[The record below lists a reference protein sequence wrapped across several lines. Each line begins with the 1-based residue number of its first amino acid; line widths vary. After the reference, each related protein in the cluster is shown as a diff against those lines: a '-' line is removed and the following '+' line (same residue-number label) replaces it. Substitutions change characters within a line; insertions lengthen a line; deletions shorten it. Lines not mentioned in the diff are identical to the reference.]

1 MGFVKNYVDEHF
13 TRARFLSSAKSGACT
28 RYLHRGGWYDTVVD
42 ENMIFSHRCAFF
54 EDNCFTNS
62 FHAHEYYEMVVY
74 VKGDV
79 EYLNEDSKIL
89 PSPATLIWSAPGQ
102 MHTARLRSPCEY
114 ERFVLCFL
122 PDFFGDGGA
131 QEAILSFMKRHGGA
145 MHPNERTAAQLL
157 AVLQKAKSAAEAAP
171 AFAPLL
177 LKAHLVE
184 FFALLN
190 LPDTELQEKR
200 AEHSPLAHVKA
211 YIDKEYATIRST
223 GEIAAHFFYSREHLS
238 RRFCEEFNIS
248 VSAYLAER
256 RVRSALPLLAHGS
269 VAQAAYAVGFGSQS
283 AFIAAFKRVMG
294 CLPSVYQARG
304 RT

>member
-1 MGFVKNYVDEHF
+1 MSFTEDYISEHF
-13 TRARFLSSAKSGACT
+13 ARDRFLSRAAKGACT
-28 RYLHRGGWYDTVVD
+28 RYLHRGGWYDTVAD

-62 FHAHEYYEMVVY
+62 FHAHEYYEMVIY
-74 VKGDV
+74 VRGDV

-89 PSPATLIWSAPGQ
+89 PSPCTVIWSSPGQ

-122 PDFFGDGGA
+122 PEFFGESKAG
-131 QEAILSFMKRHGGA
+131 EAILAFMKRHGGA
-145 MHPNERTAAQLL
+145 MHPNARTAAQLL
-157 AVLQKAKSAAEAAP
+157 AVLQKAKSATEAAS

-184 FFALLN
+184 LFALFN
-190 LPDTELQEKR
+190 LPETELQEKR
-200 AEHSPLAHVKA
+200 AEHSPLSHIKA
-211 YIDKEYATIRST
+211 YIDKEYAAIRST
-223 GEIAAHFFYSREHLS
+223 KEIAAHFFYSREHLS
-238 RRFCEEFNIS
+238 RRFREEFNIS
-248 VSAYLAER
+248 LSAYLAER
-256 RVRSALPLLAHGS
+256 RVRSSLPLLAEGG

-304 RT
+304 RA